1 MRNFKKFSFVALV
14 GMFAAL
20 SLTGCSGDGKGESI
34 DNPATSNYSI
44 EYVST
49 SDGDFKCLWYSKGD
63 RWGSMS
69 CEEITE
75 VKK

>member
-1 MRNFKKFSFVALV
+1 MKSFKKFILVALV

-20 SLTGCSGDGKGESI
+20 SLTGCGGDGQGDSI
-34 DNPATSNYSI
+34 DNPAINGYSV

-69 CEEITE
+69 CDEITE